1 MVHLLQAVPSNRH
14 GWLRS
19 TLSLYDKVHFSIK
32 EKKTSQNIC
41 RAMQHGSDN
50 EINAV
55 ATMCTKVLL
64 VYFPHIN
71 YVEVGV
77 FRFPKANTSE

>member
-1 MVHLLQAVPSNRH
+1 
-14 GWLRS
+14 
-19 TLSLYDKVHFSIK
+19 
-32 EKKTSQNIC
+32 
-41 RAMQHGSDN
+41 MQHGSDN

-77 FRFPKANTSE
+77 FRFPKANTSACNGKNPKGKGGGKCHICFPIQTV